1 MSCFSQNLYLDE
13 LLELR
18 TSNVGQMQE
27 FLLSKNWEIEEIET
41 KESGFIA
48 KFLYHKNNESNTE
61 SFLTIG
67 TFDKNPEQNILT
79 IGVNSK
85 ENLMIYIKSIKKIGG
100 SLISSKTI
108 NEEIISVYK
117 NETNTFKIYS
127 YKAESENQTEF
138 WVYDLL
144 IYSSDID
151 LGD

>member
-1 MSCFSQNLYLDE
+1 
-13 LLELR
+13 
-18 TSNVGQMQE
+18 
-27 FLLSKNWEIEEIET
+27 
-41 KESGFIA
+41 
-48 KFLYHKNNESNTE
+48 
-61 SFLTIG
+61 
-67 TFDKNPEQNILT
+67 
-79 IGVNSK
+79 
-85 ENLMIYIKSIKKIGG
+85 MIYIKSIKKIGG